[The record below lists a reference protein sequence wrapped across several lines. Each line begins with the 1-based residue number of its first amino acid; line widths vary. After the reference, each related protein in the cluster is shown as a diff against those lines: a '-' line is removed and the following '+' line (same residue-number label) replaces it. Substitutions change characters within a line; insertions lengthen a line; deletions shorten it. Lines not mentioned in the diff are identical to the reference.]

1 MNYRQKR
8 PDKKKALSMINA
20 AKKDM
25 KFTLSLNGTEGSAP
39 TIIRNIYESFRM
51 LGESLLAAKGI
62 SSQDHIMPINELM
75 KLRVQTSRP
84 INLID
89 NLRRM
94 RHKINYYGYSPN
106 LNDVEYAIS
115 FAKCCFNS
123 LLKAVHDEIE
133 NK

>member
-1 MNYRQKR
+1 MFSQKR
-8 PDKKKALSMINA
+8 PDKKKALSILNA
-20 AKKDM
+20 ARKDM
-25 KFTLSLNGTEGSAP
+25 RYTLTLKMTEDSAS

-51 LGESLLAAKGI
+51 LGESLLVAKGI
-62 SSQDHIMPINELM
+62 SSQDHIMPISELM
-75 KLRVQTSRP
+75 KLSVHTSRP

-115 FAKCCFNS
+115 LAECCFEP
-123 LLKAVHDEIE
+123 LYKAVNNEIA
-133 NK
+133 KK